1 MINRWK
7 LNTDLE
13 EELRD
18 LGCDVSG
25 KGLASIAARRLDED
39 AMGGQ
44 AMGAIGSLGS
54 PSPGSYE
61 DPEDP
66 IDGDWVTHELLD
78 RLESLEVDNWHEA
91 EECPAS
97 LILAGLAQK
106 NVDADDT
113 ELQERAEKIVRA
125 LMEARQAF
133 LVGRRV
139 A

>member
-7 LNTDLE
+7 LNTNLE
-13 EELRD
+13 EELRG
-18 LGCDVSG
+18 LGCDVTG
-25 KGLASIAARRLDED
+25 QGLASIAARRLDED

-54 PSPGSYE
+54 AAPGSYE

-97 LILAGLAQK
+97 LILAGLA
-106 NVDADDT
+106 
-113 ELQERAEKIVRA
+113 EK
-125 LMEARQAF
+125 
-133 LVGRRV
+133 
-139 A
+139 